1 MGSVLDYFV
10 RHITLVLD
18 NDEATYNRMTRT
30 AIRIVRNSGVTV
42 SEWKKMDSEDRRDEY
57 AMKIGERL
65 VEIIEDEYLA
75 EAVSDGTVGAQLISE
90 VMITGDNAFVY
101 EIGSHYIPE
110 DADVV
115 DLLDDEDDDD
125 IF

>member
-18 NDEATYNRMTRT
+18 NDEVTYNRMART

-42 SEWKKMDSEDRRDEY
+42 SEWKKMNSEDRRDEY

-90 VMITGDNAFVY
+90 VMITGDSAFVY

-115 DLLDDEDDDD
+115 DLLDDEDEDED
-125 IF
+125 

>member
-42 SEWKKMDSEDRRDEY
+42 SEWKKMNSEDRRDEY

-90 VMITGDNAFVY
+90 VMITGDSAFVY

-115 DLLDDEDDDD
+115 DLLDDEDED
-125 IF
+125 

>member
-18 NDEATYNRMTRT
+18 NDEVTYNRMTRT

-42 SEWKKMDSEDRRDEY
+42 SEWKKMNSEDRRDEY

-90 VMITGDNAFVY
+90 VMITGDSAFVY

-115 DLLDDEDDDD
+115 DLLDDEDEDED
-125 IF
+125 

>member
-18 NDEATYNRMTRT
+18 NDEVTYNRMTRT

-42 SEWKKMDSEDRRDEY
+42 SEWKKMNSEDRRDEY

>member
-18 NDEATYNRMTRT
+18 NDEVTYNRMART

-42 SEWKKMDSEDRRDEY
+42 SEWKKMNSEDRRDEY

-90 VMITGDNAFVY
+90 VMITGDSAFVY

-115 DLLDDEDDDD
+115 DLLDDEDED
-125 IF
+125 

>member
-18 NDEATYNRMTRT
+18 NDEVTYNRMTRT

-42 SEWKKMDSEDRRDEY
+42 SEWKKMNSEDRRDEY

-90 VMITGDNAFVY
+90 VMITGDSAFVY

-115 DLLDDEDDDD
+115 DLLDDEDED
-125 IF
+125 

>member
-18 NDEATYNRMTRT
+18 NDEVTYNRMART

-42 SEWKKMDSEDRRDEY
+42 SEWKKMNSEDRRDEY

-90 VMITGDNAFVY
+90 VMITGDSAFVY

-115 DLLDDEDDDD
+115 DLLDDEDGD
-125 IF
+125 